1 MRGLLEKYCRSN
13 PYNWFNFFDFW
24 GEGMGSSGRC
34 ARGRA
39 GCWGPL
45 CWGWQ
50 AWRGGAAVSA
60 AAATAQDLA
69 QDLDKLMALLA
80 QRQHGHVTF
89 VEEHFLAVL
98 DRPVESSGELLYD
111 APDHLEKRTLKPK
124 PETVVFEHGVITAH
138 RGRHTYVLNLSDY
151 PADRA
156 AYRQHTG
163 DAGGRPSFSRA
174 HLQSHVRRHVGP
186 LDATAPAFRHLSRK
200 VGEADPHRRRA
211 GRHSFRGNTAGRWR
225 PLAVDHRARSP
236 AMTRPGVVGT
246 LVWVVLAAIA
256 AVVVVR
262 ARYTTDLSAF
272 LPKSPTATQRL
283 LVDQLRD
290 GLASRLIIVAIEGA
304 DSQTR
309 ARISVAMAER
319 LRPDAQFVSINNGE
333 SAGMDRDRAFLFEH
347 RYLLSDSVTPER
359 FTVEGLKE
367 AIQDTVDLLASPAG
381 LLVKELLPHDPT
393 GEMVEIVGQLGGG
406 GAPRT
411 ENGVW
416 SSGDGKRAL
425 IVAQTRA
432 LGSDTDGQQR
442 AVEAIRR
449 AFAAADGRGSDGAAP
464 ANGQAAASG
473 AAPANGQAGA
483 SSAASAGGQAGASS
497 ATAANAP
504 AAPNSPHRV
513 TLLMSGPGVF
523 AVNSRATIIKEVTRL
538 SILSTAVIVALLLG
552 VYRSATALVLG
563 LVPVA
568 SGALAGVA
576 AVALGLGVVHGITLG
591 FGVTLIGEAVDY
603 SIYLFIQRDKAP
615 QARRPRPASRT
626 PAPQRRARGSPTR
639 ARGALG
645 LAALRVADHPA
656 RDARPRCAGLPRCCR
671 PGFSGL
677 AQLGLYSIAGL
688 VAAGLVTRF
697 VLPHWLPRNFA
708 IRDVSPIG
716 VAVSRLLQR
725 VKGAPVIAIAVAALA
740 GIVLYIH
747 RDTLWNRELSAL
759 SPVSLADQDLDAQ
772 LRVDIRAPDVRYLVV
787 VSAPDEQSTLD
798 VAEKVG
804 ARLDKLVDADVI
816 GGFDSPAHYLP
827 SQAATT
833 RTSGELAGLPT
844 SCATRLQKAVVGMPV
859 RAERL
864 RAFPDRHRDGPNPA
878 ASDTQ
883 GSR

>member
-1 MRGLLEKYCRSN
+1 
-13 PYNWFNFFDFW
+13 
-24 GEGMGSSGRC
+24 
-34 ARGRA
+34 
-39 GCWGPL
+39 
-45 CWGWQ
+45 
-50 AWRGGAAVSA
+50 
-60 AAATAQDLA
+60 
-69 QDLDKLMALLA
+69 
-80 QRQHGHVTF
+80 
-89 VEEHFLAVL
+89 
-98 DRPVESSGELLYD
+98 
-111 APDHLEKRTLKPK
+111 
-124 PETVVFEHGVITAH
+124 VVI
-138 RGRHTYVLNLSDY
+138 
-151 PADRA
+151 
-156 AYRQHTG
+156 
-163 DAGGRPSFSRA
+163 
-174 HLQSHVRRHVGP
+174 
-186 LDATAPAFRHLSRK
+186 
-200 VGEADPHRRRA
+200 
-211 GRHSFRGNTAGRWR
+211 
-225 PLAVDHRARSP
+225 
-236 AMTRPGVVGT
+236 
-246 LVWVVLAAIA
+246 
-256 AVVVVR
+256 VR

-309 ARISVAMAER
+309 ARISVAMAGR
-319 LRPDAQFVSINNGE
+319 LRPDSQFVSINNGE
-333 SAGMDRDRAFLFEH
+333 PAGMDRDRAFLFEH

-359 FTVEGLKE
+359 FTVEGLKG

-442 AVEAIRR
+442 AVEAIKQ
-449 AFAAADGRGSDGAAP
+449 AFAT
-464 ANGQAAASG
+464 ANGQA
-473 AAPANGQAGA
+473 
-483 SSAASAGGQAGASS
+483 S
-497 ATAANAP
+497 ATAANTRAAASGEAAANGP
-504 AAPNSPHRV
+504 AGASGAAASEQAVASGQAVPTDPHRA

-552 VYRSATALVLG
+552 VYRSATALLLG

-603 SIYLFIQRDKAP
+603 SIYLFIQRQTLAP
-615 QARRPRPASRT
+615 QELASRT
-626 PAPQRRARGSPTR
+626 PAPQTPTR
-639 ARGALG
+639 EGQPRPGAGWQRSVWPTIRLG
-645 LAALRVADHPA
+645 MLTSVCGFASL
-656 RDARPRCAGLPRCCR
+656 LPS
-671 PGFSGL
+671 GFSGL

-688 VAAGLVTRF
+688 VAAGMVTRF

-708 IRDVSPIG
+708 IRDVAPIG
-716 VAVSRLLQR
+716 VAVSKLLLR
-725 VKGAPVIAIAVAALA
+725 IRGAPVIAIAVAALA

-787 VSAPDEQSTLD
+787 VSAPDEQSTLE
-798 VAEKVG
+798 VAQKVG

-827 SQAATT
+827 SQATQRA
-833 RTSGELAGLPT
+833 RQASLPPADELRE
-844 SCATRLQKAVVGMPV
+844 RLQKAVVGMPV
-859 RAERL
+859 RIERL
-864 RAFPDRHRDGPNPA
+864 EPFLTDIATARTQPLLTRKDLDNTSMASGFDALMMRAREHKDSRSPHESPSHPGQIALLPLRASPSNPSYIDDRRVRSAVEEAAPGQATVLDIKGEADALYSTYLSEAVRLSLAGFAAIVILLLIALRSPLRVVRVVIPLALAVLAVAGGFALLGRQLTILHVIGMLLIVAVGSNYALFFDRRAADAHPGSVPLTLASLLIANVATVVSFGILAFSSVPVLAALGSTVAPGALLALVFSALLARHLPDPA
-878 ASDTQ
+878 PPARLAV
-883 GSR
+883 G

>member
-1 MRGLLEKYCRSN
+1 
-13 PYNWFNFFDFW
+13 
-24 GEGMGSSGRC
+24 
-34 ARGRA
+34 
-39 GCWGPL
+39 
-45 CWGWQ
+45 
-50 AWRGGAAVSA
+50 
-60 AAATAQDLA
+60 
-69 QDLDKLMALLA
+69 
-80 QRQHGHVTF
+80 
-89 VEEHFLAVL
+89 
-98 DRPVESSGELLYD
+98 
-111 APDHLEKRTLKPK
+111 
-124 PETVVFEHGVITAH
+124 
-138 RGRHTYVLNLSDY
+138 
-151 PADRA
+151 
-156 AYRQHTG
+156 
-163 DAGGRPSFSRA
+163 
-174 HLQSHVRRHVGP
+174 
-186 LDATAPAFRHLSRK
+186 
-200 VGEADPHRRRA
+200 
-211 GRHSFRGNTAGRWR
+211 
-225 PLAVDHRARSP
+225 
-236 AMTRPGVVGT
+236 MTRPGVAGT
-246 LVWVVLAAIA
+246 LVWAVLAAIA

-272 LPKSPTATQRL
+272 LPKSPSATQRL

-309 ARISVAMAER
+309 ARISIAMTAR
-319 LRPDAQFVSINNGE
+319 LRPDTQFVSINNGE

-347 RYLLSDSVTPER
+347 RYSLSDSVTPER
-359 FTVEGLKE
+359 FTVEGLKG
-367 AIQDTVDLLASPAG
+367 AIQDTVDMLASPAG
-381 LLVKELLPHDPT
+381 LLVKELLTHDPT
-393 GEMVEIVGQLGGG
+393 GEMVEIVGQLGSG

-442 AVEAIRR
+442 AVEAIRQ
-449 AFAAADGRGSDGAAP
+449 AFAAASGSAT
-464 ANGQAAASG
+464 
-473 AAPANGQAGA
+473 
-483 SSAASAGGQAGASS
+483 ASS
-497 ATAANAP
+497 ATAASGP
-504 AAPNSPHRV
+504 AGANQAVPTDPRRA

-552 VYRSATALVLG
+552 VYRSATALLLG

-568 SGALAGVA
+568 SGALAGIA

-603 SIYLFIQRDKAP
+603 SIYLFIQRQSQQQQRQP
-615 QARRPRPASRT
+615 PMT
-626 PAPQRRARGSPTR
+626 PAP
-639 ARGALG
+639 
-645 LAALRVADHPA
+645 A
-656 RDARPRCAGLPRCCR
+656 RDGEPDPHAGWQRSVWPTIRLGMLTSVCGFASLLPS
-671 PGFSGL
+671 GFSGL

-708 IRDVSPIG
+708 IRDVAPIG
-716 VAVSRLLQR
+716 VAVSKLLHR
-725 VKGAPVIAIAVAALA
+725 VRGAPVVAIAVAALA

-787 VSAPDEQSTLD
+787 VSAPDEQSTLE

-827 SQAATT
+827 SEATQRARQASLPAAD
-833 RTSGELAGLPT
+833 ELRE
-844 SCATRLQKAVVGMPV
+844 RLQKAVVGMPV
-859 RAERL
+859 RGERL
-864 RAFPDRHRDGPNPA
+864 EPFLADIATARSQPLLSRKDLDNTSMASGFDALMMRTREHPDTDSRRASPDHRGQIALLPLRASPSNPSYIDDRRVRSAVEEAAPGQATVLDIKGEADALYSTYLSEAVRLSLAGFAAIVILLLVVLRSPLRVVRVVIPLALAVLAVAAGFALLGRQLTILHVIGMLLIVAVGSNYALFFDRRATDAHPGSVPLTLASLLIANVATVVSFGILALSSVPVLAALGSTVAPGALLALVFSALLARHLPEPA
-878 ASDTQ
+878 APAQ
-883 GSR
+883 PAVG